1 MRRLRTC
8 LVAIAVSWGSA
19 VPLAHAEV
27 PAEPAA
33 PNASGPDAATAAEA
47 KRHFDQGVALYEDQ
61 DFRGAQ
67 FEFERAHALSGNY
80 RILYNIALASLDAHD
95 YATAKRAFEGYLAQG
110 GDSLPKERRDEV
122 ERELATVAPRVGSL
136 ALKVDVAGATIT
148 LDGREIGT
156 SPLADEVLVNLGER
170 RLVVTAPG
178 HAPAEKVFDVEGG
191 KRTALRIRLQPLPD
205 GPAQAGTSPGVPAP
219 RAERTTTDD
228 DTKLDAADGRRVRA
242 LKTSTWV
249 GLALTGA
256 GTAAAIT
263 TGVLALRANRDLRAA
278 RDEVPQDPVRVD
290 QLQSRTK
297 RLALATDVAASVT
310 GVFAVAT
317 LALGISAIVAT
328 KRGRGRS
335 HAHVDPNSLT
345 LRF

>member
-8 LVAIAVSWGSA
+8 LVAIAVSWGPE

-47 KRHFDQGVALYEDQ
+47 KRRFDQGVALYEDQ

-122 ERELATVAPRVGSL
+122 ERELATLAPRVGSL

-191 KRTALRIRLQPLPD
+191 KRTAVRIRLQPLPD
-205 GPAQAGTSPGVPAP
+205 GAALAQTAPVPAP
-219 RAERTTTDD
+219 RAERDTTGDD
-228 DTKLDAADGRRVRA
+228 ARRDAGDGRRVRA

-335 HAHVDPNSLT
+335 HAHVDPNSLI